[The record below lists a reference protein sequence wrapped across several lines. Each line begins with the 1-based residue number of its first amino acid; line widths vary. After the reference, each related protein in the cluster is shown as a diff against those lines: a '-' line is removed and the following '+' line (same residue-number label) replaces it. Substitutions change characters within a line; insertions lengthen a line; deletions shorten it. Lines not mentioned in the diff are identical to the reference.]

1 MYEAIKDTDLE
12 QILSTIGTDGTAVM
26 TGCDNDCIW
35 VLEEF
40 LERPLQWSICLLH
53 CNELPL
59 RHVFTHID
67 RTTKSRNSFGGVIGK
82 QISGSKSNWEVKRF
96 NPIPF
101 TDFPILSQSIVNDLS
116 SNPILYFSDL
126 SSCHIRRNG

>member
-26 TGCDNDCIW
+26 TGCNNGCIR

-40 LERPLQWSICLLH
+40 LGRPLQWSICLLH

-59 RHVFTHID
+59 CHVFTHID
-67 RTTKSRNSFGGVIGK
+67 GTTKSPNSFGGVIGK
-82 QISGSKSNWEVKRF
+82 QISGSVSDWEVKRF

-101 TDFPILSQSIVNDLS
+101 TDFPILFQSIVNDH
-116 SNPILYFSDL
+116 
-126 SSCHIRRNG
+126 CE